1 MNKKLERKLNTTKA
15 LFKEGIDMTVEDK
28 GTYVSAALLAGLA
41 LVQTKNVPKA
51 IAAGGAFIG
60 SLLVMDGI
68 GMVGLGA
75 LFGEL
80 SENEED

>member
-1 MNKKLERKLNTTKA
+1 MNKKLEGKLNKAKA
-15 LFKEGIDMTVEDK
+15 LFKEGTDMVIDDN
-28 GTYVSAALLAGLA
+28 GALIGACLIAGLA

-51 IAAGGAFIG
+51 IVAGGAFIG

>member
-1 MNKKLERKLNTTKA
+1 MNKKLEGKLNKA
-15 LFKEGIDMTVEDK
+15 KVLFKEGTDMTIDDNR
-28 GTYVSAALLAGLA
+28 TYIGACLLAGLA

-51 IAAGGAFIG
+51 IVAGGAFIG

-68 GMVGLGA
+68 CMVGLGA

>member
-1 MNKKLERKLNTTKA
+1 MNKKLEGKLNKA
-15 LFKEGIDMTVEDK
+15 KVLFKEGTDMTIDDNR
-28 GTYVSAALLAGLA
+28 TYIGACLIAGLT
-41 LVQTKNVPKA
+41 LVKTKNVPKA
-51 IAAGGAFIG
+51 IVAGGAFIG

-68 GMVGLGA
+68 VMVGLGA

>member
-1 MNKKLERKLNTTKA
+1 MNKKLEGKLNKA
-15 LFKEGIDMTVEDK
+15 KVLFKEGTDMVIDDN
-28 GTYVSAALLAGLA
+28 GALIGACLIAGLA
-41 LVQTKNVPKA
+41 LVQTKSVPRA
-51 IAAGGAFIG
+51 LAAAGAFIG

-68 GMVGLGA
+68 VMVGLGA

>member
-1 MNKKLERKLNTTKA
+1 MNKKLEGKLNKA
-15 LFKEGIDMTVEDK
+15 KVLFKEGTDMTIDDNR
-28 GTYVSAALLAGLA
+28 ALIGACLIAGLA

-51 IAAGGAFIG
+51 IVAGGTFIG
-60 SLLVMDGI
+60 AQLLLNGI

>member
-1 MNKKLERKLNTTKA
+1 MNKKLEGKLNKVKV
-15 LFKEGIDMTVEDK
+15 LFKEGTDMVIDDN
-28 GTYVSAALLAGLA
+28 GALIGACLIAGLT
-41 LVQTKNVPKA
+41 LVKTKNVPKA
-51 IAAGGAFIG
+51 IVAGGTFIG
-60 SLLVMDGI
+60 SQLVLSGI

>member
-1 MNKKLERKLNTTKA
+1 MNKKLEGKLNKVKV
-15 LFKEGIDMTVEDK
+15 LFKEGTDMVIDDNR
-28 GTYVSAALLAGLA
+28 ALIGACLIAGLA

-51 IAAGGAFIG
+51 IVAGGTFIG
-60 SLLVMDGI
+60 AQLVSTGI
-68 GMVGLGA
+68 VIVGVGA

>member
-1 MNKKLERKLNTTKA
+1 MNKKLEGKLNKA
-15 LFKEGIDMTVEDK
+15 KVLFKEGTDMVIDDN
-28 GTYVSAALLAGLA
+28 GALIGACLIAGLA
-41 LVQTKNVPKA
+41 LVKTKNVPKA
-51 IAAGGAFIG
+51 IVVGGTFIG
-60 SLLVMDGI
+60 AQLLLNGI

>member
-1 MNKKLERKLNTTKA
+1 MNKKLEGKLNKA
-15 LFKEGIDMTVEDK
+15 KVLFKEGTDDTIDDN
-28 GTYVSAALLAGLA
+28 GTYVGACLIAGLT
-41 LVQTKNVPKA
+41 LVKTKSVPKA
-51 IAAGGAFIG
+51 IIAGGGFIG
-60 SLLVMDGI
+60 SQLLLNGI

>member
-1 MNKKLERKLNTTKA
+1 MNKKLEGKLNKVKV
-15 LFKEGIDMTVEDK
+15 LFKEGTDMVIDDNR
-28 GTYVSAALLAGLA
+28 ALIGACLIAGLS

-51 IAAGGAFIG
+51 IVVGGTFIG
-60 SLLVMDGI
+60 AKLVLNGI
-68 GMVGLGA
+68 VMVGVGA

>member
-15 LFKEGIDMTVEDK
+15 LFKEGIDMTVEDNR
-28 GTYVSAALLAGLA
+28 TYIGACLLAALT
-41 LVQTKNVPKA
+41 LVQTKSVPKA
-51 IAAGGAFIG
+51 IVTGGTFTG
-60 SLLVMDGI
+60 SLLLLNGI
-68 GMVGLGA
+68 SMVGLGA